1 MIKPKICHAQA
12 YRSKDNYVRCRTPYL
27 KMSLNIL
34 SADTAQFRK
43 NMSKITH
50 QPLSSYLSFVF
61 AFCCYFC
68 FVIYYYFL
76 MTTAAVKYQYI
87 SGVA

>member
-12 YRSKDNYVRCRTPYL
+12 YRSKDNYACCRTPSQPPDVL
-27 KMSLNIL
+27 IL
-34 SADTAQFRK
+34 SADSAQFQK

-61 AFCCYFC
+61 AFCCCFC

-76 MTTAAVKYQYI
+76 MTTPAVKHQ
-87 SGVA
+87 

>member
-27 KMSLNIL
+27 QISLNIL

-61 AFCCYFC
+61 VFVVAFVLLFIII
-68 FVIYYYFL
+68 F
-76 MTTAAVKYQYI
+76 
-87 SGVA
+87 